1 MPLDRPVATEEARVP
16 ILLTPAQDPILG
28 PIVVLE
34 GLDHLQSHL
43 QLGPAAFD
51 GLVVHILLLFPEVLL
66 LNTRNVLAILYFLFH
81 VLVMVIKQIL
91 LYIFFVHIIEVD
103 VGYLNNIAVVF
114 SAVVFSAVQL
124 IAVQDSAVQNSI
136 ALNCTILHHHYH
148 YHHHFHL

>member
-103 VGYLNNIAVVF
+103 VGYLNNIAGAGAGAGPVHAILTL
-114 SAVVFSAVQL
+114 SGMVQL
-124 IAVQDSAVQNSI
+124 
-136 ALNCTILHHHYH
+136 
-148 YHHHFHL
+148 